1 MSVGKN
7 YCSFFVQVT
16 DELCYEARAITPN
29 ERSIGVCL
37 GIKVLNFKLIT
48 KSEIYANN

>member
-1 MSVGKN
+1 MKPI
-7 YCSFFVQVT
+7 
-16 DELCYEARAITPN
+16 AAN

-48 KSEIYANN
+48 KSEIYANS